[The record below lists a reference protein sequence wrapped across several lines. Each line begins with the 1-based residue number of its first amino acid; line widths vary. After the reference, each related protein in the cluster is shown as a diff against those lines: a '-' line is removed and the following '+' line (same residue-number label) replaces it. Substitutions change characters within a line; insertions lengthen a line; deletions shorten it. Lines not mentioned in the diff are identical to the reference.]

1 MVITV
6 NRVGLRS
13 LGMLEVSLLHVVV
26 VCFAAEFGDYGPEY
40 DGRMYLSETRLL
52 PVQPHETELKIM
64 EHHKEHMYVHTVHR
78 PLQSALH
85 CAVQC
90 ASSAAVGVYHKLA
103 PSYQVYQ
110 PSSSTRVLQSLCSN
124 DVVNCIASVQCVQC
138 IVFLLFSGQT
148 PTEADYNLLD
158 TARKVDMY
166 GMRLHPAKV
175 SASCNSF
182 TS

>member
-1 MVITV
+1 
-6 NRVGLRS
+6 
-13 LGMLEVSLLHVVV
+13 MLEVSLRHVV

-78 PLQSALH
+78 PLHCTAPCNVHPQLQS
-85 CAVQC
+85 VFT
-90 ASSAAVGVYHKLA
+90 VYHKLA

-124 DVVNCIASVQCVQC
+124 DVVNCIASVHCVQC

-175 SASCNSF
+175 SIIIIQFLHELINEAF
-182 TS
+182 